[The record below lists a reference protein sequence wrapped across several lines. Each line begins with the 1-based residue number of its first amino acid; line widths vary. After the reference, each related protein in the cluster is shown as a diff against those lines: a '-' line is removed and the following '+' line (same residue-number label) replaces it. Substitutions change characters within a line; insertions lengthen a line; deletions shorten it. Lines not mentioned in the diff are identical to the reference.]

1 LADERRL
8 RAFDHRTPAGCA
20 VSTLAKAVTPLQ
32 TLRPMATDHL
42 EESPCVC

>member
-1 LADERRL
+1 MNADCGLSITARRW
-8 RAFDHRTPAGCA
+8 GCA